1 MELIISILCLL
12 LGGAYCEDGGAGGA
26 AQPTAVPTAVVQAL
40 ITPTPQA
47 TLVQD
52 PYTPLDPNCNFNDFY
67 ALAPLVGISHV
78 SGSSH
83 ARTCWL
89 AENYDRFYLNILHGC
104 PACDR
109 AAYYRV
115 HGRYPPPGEGYYYL
129 DGEWVDAD
137 RVLRHVYAG
146 GGAPGPLPRCSGTV
160 CRPQSGGP
168 RRAWCGPCVLSPG
181 GYAARRGTCS
191 QHGLPGRL
199 GAPSPQP
206 VYGPLAARPVD
217 PALAADP
224 AGPRAGA

>member
-67 ALAPLVGISHV
+67 ALAPLAGISHV
-78 SGSSH
+78 TGSSH

-89 AENYDRFYLNILHGC
+89 AENYDRFYLNILEGC

-109 AAYYRV
+109 AAYYRE
-115 HGRYPPPGEGYYYL
+115 HGRHPTLGEGYYYL
-129 DGEWVDAD
+129 DGEWVDGTAYYGTFREVVARLD
-137 RVLRHVYAG
+137 RYLDAEAQCVARNPVPCRKDGAGHAFCRAGAMRG
-146 GGAPGPLPRCSGTV
+146 GGVPA
-160 CRPQSGGP
+160 
-168 RRAWCGPCVLSPG
+168 
-181 GYAARRGTCS
+181 
-191 QHGLPGRL
+191 QHRLPGLL

-206 VYGPLAARPVD
+206 VWVPLAARPVD